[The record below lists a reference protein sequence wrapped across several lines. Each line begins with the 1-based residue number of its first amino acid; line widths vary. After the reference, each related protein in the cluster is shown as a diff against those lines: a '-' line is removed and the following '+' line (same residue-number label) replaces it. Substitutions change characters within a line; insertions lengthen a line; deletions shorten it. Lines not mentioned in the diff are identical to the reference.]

1 VQLQRG
7 LHHVAAHFPHEES
20 ELVGRRVQVLGQDDV
35 VDGEQGILEQYFFGN
50 INQKSLEKN

>member
-1 VQLQRG
+1 VQ